1 MYFTLQYI
9 RLRACLKNALRK
21 MCVTICGRFCSDE
34 GVVAG
39 YDNRIRTKYTTK
51 HFSNALKKELYFRN
65 FKCVSISEIHLNH
78 EI

>member
-1 MYFTLQYI
+1 MDILQCI
-9 RLRACLKNALRK
+9 LPCNISAL
-21 MCVTICGRFCSDE
+21 E
-34 GVVAG
+34 
-39 YDNRIRTKYTTK
+39 RISRNLHILLCEK

>member
-9 RLRACLKNALRK
+9 RLRAYLKIIPAIYISCFAK
-21 MCVTICGRFCSDE
+21 SI
-34 GVVAG
+34 
-39 YDNRIRTKYTTK
+39 
-51 HFSNALKKELYFRN
+51 FSNALKKELYFRN

>member
-9 RLRACLKNALRK
+9 RLRAYLKNYSRNLHILL
-21 MCVTICGRFCSDE
+21 CE
-34 GVVAG
+34 
-39 YDNRIRTKYTTK
+39 K

>member
-9 RLRACLKNALRK
+9 RLRACLKNAFRNLHILL
-21 MCVTICGRFCSDE
+21 CE
-34 GVVAG
+34 
-39 YDNRIRTKYTTK
+39 K

>member
-9 RLRACLKNALRK
+9 RLRAYLKNHSRNLH
-21 MCVTICGRFCSDE
+21 ILLYE
-34 GVVAG
+34 
-39 YDNRIRTKYTTK
+39 K

>member
-9 RLRACLKNALRK
+9 RLRVCLKKA
-21 MCVTICGRFCSDE
+21 FCKIYISCF
-34 GVVAG
+34 AKSIFQT
-39 YDNRIRTKYTTK
+39 R
-51 HFSNALKKELYFRN
+51 SKKELYFRN

>member
-1 MYFTLQYI
+1 MDILQCILPCNISALASTLCSADSVS
-9 RLRACLKNALRK
+9 RAYLKNHSRNLHILL
-21 MCVTICGRFCSDE
+21 CE
-34 GVVAG
+34 
-39 YDNRIRTKYTTK
+39 K